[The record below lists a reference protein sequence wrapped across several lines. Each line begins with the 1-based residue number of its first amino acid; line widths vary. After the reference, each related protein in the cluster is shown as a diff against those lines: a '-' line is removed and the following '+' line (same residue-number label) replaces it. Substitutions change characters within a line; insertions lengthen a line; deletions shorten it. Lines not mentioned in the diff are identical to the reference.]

1 LFDAD
6 AGGNSDSKERQKP
19 NWNFQDLR
27 SKIQTHP
34 GDRTRSSPVDRIDL
48 GPCPNIHQ
56 FPYYNKAAIAAN
68 PPAIPAPIPATF
80 WAIPAFFVA
89 VAAVEDVAAPVVV
102 TEAALAEDDPVVE
115 AADAVP
121 EAVTPVAAE
130 VALDAHETELGR
142 FVTP

>member
-1 LFDAD
+1 
-6 AGGNSDSKERQKP
+6 
-19 NWNFQDLR
+19 
-27 SKIQTHP
+27 
-34 GDRTRSSPVDRIDL
+34 
-48 GPCPNIHQ
+48 
-56 FPYYNKAAIAAN
+56 
-68 PPAIPAPIPATF
+68 
-80 WAIPAFFVA
+80 
-89 VAAVEDVAAPVVV
+89 VEDVAAPVVV

>member
-1 LFDAD
+1 MGDYCVARNWKSKNITLRRGYVVLGTNMISSKVKVCSMQTRG
-6 AGGNSDSKERQKP
+6 GGNSDSKERQKP

-80 WAIPAFFVA
+80 
-89 VAAVEDVAAPVVV
+89 
-102 TEAALAEDDPVVE
+102 
-115 AADAVP
+115 
-121 EAVTPVAAE
+121 
-130 VALDAHETELGR
+130 
-142 FVTP
+142 